1 MVAQTVKNCLQCRRP
16 GFCPWVRKILW
27 RRKWQPTPVFLPGE
41 FYGQRSLVVYSPWS
55 GKELDMTEW
64 LTLHITTTS
73 YNWSVDF
80 SNTIN
85 IIPSPYVMNSE
96 IFCSSLA
103 WPCLPKPCHVLPL
116 LLSPLLFPSLV
127 SPPSSFPTLPSHYI
141 PPHFILS
148 HIRLYWHYDV
158 HTRNGF
164 CNSVDSKCNNETLR
178 NL

>member
-1 MVAQTVKNCLQCRRP
+1 MTPTNWSRNQNNEHDGLTHALRPVSRGSCRKP
-16 GFCPWVRKILW
+16 FFLSSKQNMSNWLWVLIL
-27 RRKWQPTPVFLPGE
+27 PFFLN
-41 FYGQRSLVVYSPWS
+41 
-55 GKELDMTEW
+55 
-64 LTLHITTTS
+64 
-73 YNWSVDF
+73 NWSVDF